1 VSVSSPRFPSVIL
14 LSLALLAVPL
24 SAVRAETPEK
34 AALRLRYGLSFRE
47 GAQESVPRV
56 SYTGMTPN
64 DVALW
69 AAIFGEGWLG
79 GWAGV
84 QREGLSLADGTGLV
98 TGGSLLR
105 ASVGPAAR
113 VVLGP
118 VRAEVSA
125 GYGFAQLPV
134 FVTEAGTLRFGPAVR
149 HAALL
154 GGRVLLPLP
163 WRLRAEVRGELP
175 LAFATRDGTG
185 AVASSQGF
193 SAGGALLVPLVRR
206 GEWGGALVLDY
217 QYVSDGLTA
226 ADGTRARQTLSRV
239 GAAFELS
246 FGGGVE
252 APKEMPHLPM
262 PPPPVSAPPP
272 APAPAPR
279 WGSLRVSVV
288 DSRSGAPLPGA
299 SVSVPGRAELLT
311 DAAGQVFL
319 EELEPG
325 PLEVKV
331 SATDFRAEQEV
342 VNLIVGGE
350 TEMEVPLAFA
360 QQGPVFA
367 TLSGQVRST
376 RKGRPLR
383 AWLRIP
389 EAKVRRRT
397 DSRGAFQLQLSQGR
411 YRVIFSAP
419 GHLSQTKVIT
429 VREGE
434 QAIFNVDLF
443 PRSRAR

>member
-1 VSVSSPRFPSVIL
+1 
-14 LSLALLAVPL
+14 
-24 SAVRAETPEK
+24 
-34 AALRLRYGLSFRE
+34 
-47 GAQESVPRV
+47 
-56 SYTGMTPN
+56 M
-64 DVALW
+64 
-69 AAIFGEGWLG
+69 
-79 GWAGV
+79 
-84 QREGLSLADGTGLV
+84 
-98 TGGSLLR
+98 
-105 ASVGPAAR
+105 
-113 VVLGP
+113 
-118 VRAEVSA
+118 
-125 GYGFAQLPV
+125 
-134 FVTEAGTLRFGPAVR
+134 
-149 HAALL
+149 
-154 GGRVLLPLP
+154 
-163 WRLRAEVRGELP
+163 RGELP
-175 LAFATRDGTG
+175 LALATRDGTG
-185 AVASSQGF
+185 AAASSQGF

-239 GAAFELS
+239 GAALELS

-252 APKEMPHLPM
+252 APVGDVRGAPKEMPHLPM
-262 PPPPVSAPPP
+262 PPPP
-272 APAPAPR
+272 APR

-288 DSRSGAPLPGA
+288 DARGGEPLQGA
-299 SVSVPGRAELLT
+299 SVSVPGRAALLT
-311 DAAGQVFL
+311 DAAGQVLL
-319 EELEPG
+319 EALEPG

-331 SATDFRAEQEV
+331 SAVDFRAEQEV
-342 VNLIVGGE
+342 VNLIAGGE
-350 TEMEVPLAFA
+350 TELGVPLTFVRE
-360 QQGPVFA
+360 GPVFA

-383 AWLRIP
+383 AWLSIP

-397 DSRGAFQLQLSQGR
+397 DARGAFQLQLAQGR